1 MSVPTHI
8 ITVMSNT
15 SAQPDLSG
23 LQTVLTEASA
33 KIIDISQLPVPVSVG
48 TDRHIYMVTIR
59 TNEGE
64 LLSPA
69 LMNLADNLR
78 IDLVCQTLEQRQTDY
93 GLAAFDMDSTLICCE
108 VIDELA
114 KAAGVGDQV
123 AAITLRAMNGDL
135 NFDESFKARI
145 AMLRGLSSEIVEDI
159 LEHIPIQEGLREMT
173 TTMRARGLRLAIL
186 SGGFLPF
193 AKRLQVEYGFDY
205 IVSNHLDIAD
215 GLLTGRV
222 VPPIVNSE
230 FKAKTLIRLAKNL
243 GIPLSSCIAVGDGAN
258 DLAMIELAGLGVAF
272 HAKSAVQAAAPHRI
286 NHIGLDGLCYLIGD
300 EFEATS
306 G

>member
-222 VPPIVNSE
+222 VPPIVNNE